1 MVFSLQK
8 NEQRRAGCALQT
20 DRVQAVFYISFYWV
34 IQEDA
39 WEKARE
45 EGLGLGLALFSP
57 SRDCFIFN
65 ENYSMVIT

>member
-8 NEQRRAGCALQT
+8 NEERGTDCAVLT
-20 DRVQAVFYISFYWV
+20 DRIQTVFYISFYRV

-45 EGLGLGLALFSP
+45 RRRGGGPDLFARGLLCFS
-57 SRDCFIFN
+57 
-65 ENYSMVIT
+65 